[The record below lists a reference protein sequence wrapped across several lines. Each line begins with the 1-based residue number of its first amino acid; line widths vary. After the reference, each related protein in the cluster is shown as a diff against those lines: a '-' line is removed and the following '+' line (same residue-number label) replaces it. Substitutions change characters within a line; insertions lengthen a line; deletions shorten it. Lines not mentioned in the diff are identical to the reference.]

1 MSDTNIYSF
10 HPEGKVIFVLTEEPS
25 TPSDSTYQGAHESG
39 NFGGASARS
48 RTCSSQRSYIN
59 LAELIPKDDN
69 PSSIIAL
76 ALKKEILKDERTL
89 SEIPQAPNKYLIQ
102 ASEKHL
108 ALSSPVF
115 TQMLSGLWKETIDL
129 ATEGHIRF
137 EIKKWDL
144 QPFLIFLQ
152 VMHGRPEPKGL
163 DVDTITEVALLV
175 DYYQCLA
182 EFRRAMRAWLKEV
195 KKTLS
200 PSYETY
206 MKCLWVCW
214 QLRRSSD
221 FRDFGNL
228 VVYFAGDLIEGEG
241 LPFHPVVLGMTPLL
255 AFFMSLT
262 DYHADKLNAAR
273 KKALIP
279 IIRRLPMHYNSERP
293 AEWVHRGFCGECA
306 TLLSGLLDFDVRQA
320 TRDAYPVAPFSG
332 LSFAKLV
339 GMECRGRQCQDMGI
353 IHIERM
359 YQTVDHSDAG
369 SVSQFVRKLNIKP
382 VTLEECLKVM
392 AR

>member
-25 TPSDSTYQGAHESG
+25 TPSDSTYREDHESC
-39 NFGGASARS
+39 NFGFASARS
-48 RTCSSQRSYIN
+48 GTCSLQRSYID

-69 PSSIIAL
+69 QSSSTIAL
-76 ALKKEILKDERTL
+76 ALKNEILKGERTL
-89 SEIPQAPNKYLIQ
+89 SKTHPAPKYLIQ

-115 TQMLSGLWKETIDL
+115 KQMLSGLWKETIDL

-137 EIKKWDL
+137 EIKKWNL

-152 VMHGRPEPKGL
+152 VMHGRPEPKSL

-182 EFRRAMRAWLKEV
+182 EFRRTMRAWLKEV

-221 FRDFGNL
+221 FRHFSNL
-228 VVYFAGDLIEGEG
+228 AVYFADDLIEGEG
-241 LPFHPVVLGMTPLL
+241 LPFHPVVL
-255 AFFMSLT
+255 
-262 DYHADKLNAAR
+262 DKLNAAR
-273 KKALIP
+273 KKALTP

-306 TLLSGLLDFDVRQA
+306 TLLSDLLDLDIRQA
-320 TRDAYPVAPFSG
+320 AREAYPVKPFSG

-339 GMECRGRQCQDMGI
+339 VTECRGRRCQDMGI

-369 SVSQFVRKLNIKP
+369 SVSRFVRKLNIKP
-382 VTLEECLKVM
+382 VTLEECLKMM